1 MMPWTGVASAAIARE
16 IDKGKLTRDTVMPGF
31 KLDTSS
37 DIAGLPLMVGILES
51 KNVTTPES
59 AEEIYTER
67 ETHREQREGKSGM
80 KERTVP
86 QMRSHG
92 ELCHGSPGDSIDAL
106 RMVQRPCDPLRRC
119 RQSGKRSCMWTSKLT
134 VSPHGK

>member
-37 DIAGLPLMVGILES
+37 DIAGLPLIVGILES

-59 AEEIYTER
+59 AEDIY
-67 ETHREQREGKSGM
+67 
-80 KERTVP
+80 KER
-86 QMRSHG
+86 
-92 ELCHGSPGDSIDAL
+92 DSA
-106 RMVQRPCDPLRRC
+106 RREE
-119 RQSGKRSCMWTSKLT
+119 
-134 VSPHGK
+134 